1 MRFLSREGRKRFF
14 TLSEYGKNG
23 GIPHGTQ
30 ENPFPRQR
38 ARLDKVCSVAIVIML
53 GLMVVITT
61 AQIICRTFF
70 TSLSWSDEVTRY
82 LLIWSTFLGATCVYR
97 HSGNIAITFIQ
108 DLVPKKLGA
117 VMRIAVHAIC
127 CFLFA
132 VLLVFSVKYCGKLVK
147 TATALPIKMKYIYL
161 CIPISMGI
169 LMLHALVMALGEVET
184 MKEVKG

>member
-1 MRFLSREGRKRFF
+1 MALKKILSPV
-14 TLSEYGKNG
+14 SD
-23 GIPHGTQ
+23 
-30 ENPFPRQR
+30 
-38 ARLDKVCSVAIVIML
+38 ALDKVCSVAIVIML

-108 DLVPKKLGA
+108 DLV
-117 VMRIAVHAIC
+117 
-127 CFLFA
+127 
-132 VLLVFSVKYCGKLVK
+132 FSVKYCGKLVK

>member
-1 MRFLSREGRKRFF
+1 MALKKILSPV
-14 TLSEYGKNG
+14 SD
-23 GIPHGTQ
+23 
-30 ENPFPRQR
+30 
-38 ARLDKVCSVAIVIML
+38 ALDKVCSVAIVIML

-82 LLIWSTFLGATCVYR
+82 LLIWSTF
-97 HSGNIAITFIQ
+97 IQ

-117 VMRIAVHAIC
+117 VMRIAVHVIC